1 MRQEIINQIKNKL
14 DDQNLCYNLE
24 NIKKIYNG
32 NFRLPYDY
40 KFFNGVIFN
49 RYHTDLYNKNC
60 VEIIF
65 NSICG
70 GNLDYTELLKN
81 YNHRLINWYYQEN
94 LKFLRK

>member
-1 MRQEIINQIKNKL
+1 MNQLIIDKIKNQL
-14 DDQNLCYNLE
+14 DNENLSYSLE
-24 NIKKIYNG
+24 NIKKIYNEDK
-32 NFRLPYDY
+32 LPYDY

-94 LKFLRK
+94 KKFLRK